1 MKYRGFLA
9 LLATMALP
17 LLAACP
23 GPEYPRCN
31 NTEDCNKD
39 GHSGVCVN
47 GMCQECAADGDCK
60 PGFKCQAS
68 SCVPAVE
75 CNASSDCSAGRVCK
89 NGKCESCTQDA
100 ECGPGAVCTGGA
112 CQPKPEC
119 ATDADCG
126 EGRACVEGSCQIV
139 NTSCDIP
146 PVRFEF
152 DSYTLTEGSKSA
164 LQQMAD
170 CLKGKQAKARVTIEG
185 HADERGSEEYNQALG
200 DRRASAV
207 KKFLANL
214 GVEGSRLNTV
224 SYGEERP
231 LDAGHDEGS
240 WARNRRA
247 EFVLAR

>member
-1 MKYRGFLA
+1 MNSRAFLA
-9 LLATMALP
+9 LLAIAS
-17 LLAACP
+17 LAILAGCP
-23 GPEYPRCN
+23 GPEYPKCN
-31 NTEDCNKD
+31 DTDDCNKD

-47 GMCQECAADGDCK
+47 GMCQECAADADCK
-60 PGFKCQAS
+60 PGFKCQAN

-75 CNASSDCSAGRVCK
+75 CSVNADCSGGRVCK
-89 NGKCESCTQDA
+89 DGKCEACTEDA

-112 CQPKPEC
+112 CQPKAEC
-119 ATDADCG
+119 QTDADCG
-126 EGRACVEGSCQIV
+126 EGRSCVEGVCQTV
-139 NTSCDIP
+139 SMNCDIP

-152 DSYTLTEGSKSA
+152 NSYTLTESSKGA

-170 CLKGKQAKARVTIEG
+170 CLKGRQASAKVTIEG

-200 DRRASAV
+200 DKRAATV
-207 KKFLANL
+207 KKFLAAL
-214 GVEGSRLNTV
+214 GVEASRLNTV

-231 LDAGHDEGS
+231 LDSGHDEGA